1 MPRTFKLPHFY
12 HSPVIS
18 VVKRARRE
26 TDARKRDL
34 SPTLLDFGPVRFKIA
49 RHFGFCYGVE
59 NAIEIAYQALAE
71 NPDKRIFLLS
81 EIIHNPHVNE
91 NLKERGVQFL
101 MDTAGTPLLP
111 FDILMP
117 DDVVIVPAF
126 GTTLE
131 VEQALKAR
139 GVTLTA
145 YNTTCPFVEKVWRRS
160 EEIGKQD
167 YTVVIHGKRYHE
179 ETRATFSH
187 AQAGAPVVVVRDL
200 SEAQALAKVI
210 LGEKDTVFFFEKFA
224 DRFSPGFDPTVHL
237 KRIGVVNQTT
247 MLATETQAIA
257 DLLREAIR
265 ATYGDTSE
273 VHHHDDSDRVAS
285 EQISAHFAD
294 TRDTLCYAT
303 KENQDATLALIADG
317 GDIAVVVGGYNS
329 SNTSH
334 LVELCQQRLPTYFI
348 RDADELLSPKEIR
361 HLELET
367 KQVKTTKDW
376 LIQKSSQR
384 NSGQQSAVGSQL
396 RERLVKSDSSL
407 PKAES
412 RRFPKATPTD
422 IVLTAGASCPD
433 VLLDEVL
440 QKIVGWF
447 PNSRSVEEVLEG
459 YQASEE

>member
-1 MPRTFKLPHFY
+1 LN
-12 HSPVIS
+12 
-18 VVKRARRE
+18 
-26 TDARKRDL
+26 
-34 SPTLLDFGPVRFKIA
+34 FGPIRFKIA

-81 EIIHNPHVNE
+81 EIIHNPRVNE
-91 NLKERGVQFL
+91 NLRQRGVQFL

-131 VEQALKAR
+131 IEQALKAR

-187 AQAGAPVVVVRDL
+187 AQASAPVVVVRNL
-200 SEAQALAKVI
+200 EEARDLAKVI
-210 LGEKDTVFFFEKFA
+210 SGEADTSFFFEKFA
-224 DRFSPGFDPTVHL
+224 DRFSPGFDPIVHL

-247 MLATETQAIA
+247 MLATETEAIA
-257 DLLREAIR
+257 NLLQDTIR
-265 ATYGDTSE
+265 ATYGEAEMS
-273 VHHHDDSDRVAS
+273 S
-285 EQISAHFAD
+285 HFAD

-317 GDIAVVVGGYNS
+317 GDMAVVVGGYNS

-334 LVELCQQRLPTYFI
+334 LVELCQQHLPTYFI
-348 RDADELLSPKEIR
+348 RDADELLSPRRIR

-367 KQVKTTKDW
+367 KQVQTTEDW
-376 LIQKSSQR
+376 LFQKTETD
-384 NSGQQSAVGSQL
+384 QQ
-396 RERLVKSDSSL
+396 
-407 PKAES
+407 
-412 RRFPKATPTD
+412 TPTD

-447 PNSRSVEEVLEG
+447 PNTRSVEEVLEPFL
-459 YQASEE
+459 

>member
-1 MPRTFKLPHFY
+1 MPRIFKLPQFY
-12 HSPVIS
+12 HSPIIS
-18 VVKRARRE
+18 LVKRARRE
-26 TDARKRDL
+26 TDVRKRDL

-91 NLKERGVQFL
+91 NLRQRGVQFL
-101 MDTAGTPLLP
+101 MDTEGTPLLP

-131 VEQALKAR
+131 VEESLKER

-187 AQAGAPVVVVRDL
+187 AQASAPVVVVRDL
-200 SEAQALAKVI
+200 EEARTLAKVI
-210 LGEKDTVFFFEKFA
+210 SGEEDRTFFFQKFA
-224 DRFSPGFDPTVHL
+224 DRFSPEFDPARHL

-247 MLATETQAIA
+247 MLATETEAIA
-257 DLLREAIR
+257 DLLREAMR
-265 ATYGDTSE
+265 KTYGD
-273 VHHHDDSDRVAS
+273 A
-285 EQISAHFAD
+285 QIHAHFAD
-294 TRDTLCYAT
+294 TKDTLCYAT

-317 GDIAVVVGGYNS
+317 GDVAVVVGGYNS

-334 LVELCQQRLPTYFI
+334 LVELCQQHLPTYFV
-348 RDADELLSPKEIR
+348 RNADELISPQQIR

-367 KQVKTTKDW
+367 KTVQVTENW
-376 LIQKSSQR
+376 LFQSTER
-384 NSGQQSAVGSQL
+384 DGQV
-396 RERLVKSDSSL
+396 
-407 PKAES
+407 P
-412 RRFPKATPTD
+412 PTLD
-422 IVLTAGASCPD
+422 VVLTAGASCPD

-440 QKIVGWF
+440 QKIVAWF
-447 PNSRSVEEVLEG
+447 PNTRSVKEVLTPFF
-459 YQASEE
+459 

>member
-18 VVKRARRE
+18 VVKHARRE
-26 TDARKRDL
+26 TDVRKRDL

-126 GTTLE
+126 GTTVE

-187 AQAGAPVVVVRDL
+187 AQADAPVVVVRDL

-210 LGEKDTVFFFEKFA
+210 SGEENAAFFFEKFA

-257 DLLREAIR
+257 DLLREAIQT
-265 ATYGDTSE
+265 TYGDAE
-273 VHHHDDSDRVAS
+273 
-285 EQISAHFAD
+285 IGAHFAD
-294 TRDTLCYAT
+294 TKDTLCYAT

-361 HLELET
+361 HLALET

-376 LIQKSSQR
+376 LFPKSSQR
-384 NSGQQSAVGSQL
+384 NSGQQNSHQQSAVGSQL

-412 RRFPKATPTD
+412 RKPKATPTD

-447 PNSRSVEEVLEG
+447 PNTRSVEEVLEN
-459 YQASEE
+459 YQHEY

>member
-12 HSPVIS
+12 HSPIIS
-18 VVKRARRE
+18 VVKQVRRD
-26 TDARKRDL
+26 TDTRKRDL
-34 SPTLLDFGPVRFKIA
+34 SPSVLDFGPVRFKIA

-81 EIIHNPHVNE
+81 EIIHNRRVNE
-91 NLKERGVQFL
+91 NLRQRGVQFL
-101 MDTAGTPLLP
+101 MDTTGTSLIS
-111 FDILMP
+111 FDVLTP

-131 VEQALKAR
+131 IEQVLKER
-139 GVTLTA
+139 GVILTS

-167 YTVVIHGKRYHE
+167 YTVVIHGKHYHE

-187 AQAGAPVVVVRDL
+187 AQAGAPVVVVRDIA
-200 SEAQALAKVI
+200 EARNLAKVI
-210 LGEKDTVFFFEKFA
+210 SGEADATFFFQKFK
-224 DRFSPGFDPTVHL
+224 DRFSNGFDPDVHL

-247 MLATETQAIA
+247 MLATETEEIA
-257 DLLREAIR
+257 KLLRDSIKE
-265 ATYGDTSE
+265 TYGET
-273 VHHHDDSDRVAS
+273 
-285 EQISAHFAD
+285 QLSAHFAD

-317 GDIAVVVGGYNS
+317 GDVAVVVGGYNS

-334 LVELCQQRLPTYFI
+334 LVALCQQHLPTYFI
-348 RDADELLSPKEIR
+348 RDANELLSPKRIR

-367 KQVKTTKDW
+367 KQVKTTEDW
-376 LIQKSSQR
+376 LFRPNKTDPKS
-384 NSGQQSAVGSQL
+384 
-396 RERLVKSDSSL
+396 
-407 PKAES
+407 
-412 RRFPKATPTD
+412 PTD

-447 PNSRSVEEVLEG
+447 PDPRPLEQVLEPF
-459 YQASEE
+459 QQTF

>member
-18 VVKRARRE
+18 VVKHARQE

-34 SPTLLDFGPVRFKIA
+34 SPTLLNFGPVRFKIA

-81 EIIHNPHVNE
+81 EIIHNPRVNE
-91 NLKERGVQFL
+91 NLRQRGVQFL
-101 MDTAGTPLLP
+101 MDTAGTQLLP

-117 DDVVIVPAF
+117 EDVVIVPAF

-160 EEIGKQD
+160 EEIGRQD

-200 SEAQALAKVI
+200 KEAQDLAKVI
-210 LGEKDTVFFFEKFA
+210 SGVEDATFFFERFA
-224 DRFSPGFDPTVHL
+224 DRFSHGFDPTIHL
-237 KRIGVVNQTT
+237 RRIGVVNQTT
-247 MLATETQAIA
+247 MLATETEAIA

-265 ATYGDTSE
+265 NAYGETEMST
-273 VHHHDDSDRVAS
+273 
-285 EQISAHFAD
+285 HFAD
-294 TRDTLCYAT
+294 TKDTLCYAT

-317 GDIAVVVGGYNS
+317 GDVAVVVGGYNS

-334 LVELCQQRLPTYFI
+334 LVELCQQHLPTYFI
-348 RDADELLSPKEIR
+348 RDADELLSAKRIR

-367 KQVKTTKDW
+367 KQVKTTENW
-376 LIQKSSQR
+376 LFEET
-384 NSGQQSAVGSQL
+384 GSA
-396 RERLVKSDSSL
+396 RK
-407 PKAES
+407 
-412 RRFPKATPTD
+412 TPTD

-447 PNSRSVEEVLEG
+447 PNTRSIEEVLEP
-459 YQASEE
+459 YNT

>member
-12 HSPVIS
+12 HSPIIS
-18 VVKRARRE
+18 VVKHARRE
-26 TDARKRDL
+26 TDVRKRDL

-71 NPDKRIFLLS
+71 NPNKRIFLLS

-91 NLKERGVQFL
+91 NLRQRGVQFL
-101 MDTAGTPLLP
+101 MDTAGVPLLP

-131 VEQALKAR
+131 IEEALKER
-139 GVTLTA
+139 GVTFTT
-145 YNTTCPFVEKVWRRS
+145 YDTTCPFVEKVWRRS
-160 EEIGKQD
+160 EEIGEQD

-187 AQAGAPVVVVRDL
+187 AQASAPVVVVRDL
-200 SEAQALAKVI
+200 EEAQALAKVI
-210 LGEKDTVFFFEKFA
+210 SGEEGPDFFFEEFS
-224 DRFSPGFDPTVHL
+224 DRFSAGFDPTIHL

-257 DLLREAIR
+257 DLLRETIR
-265 ATYGDTSE
+265 ETYGE
-273 VHHHDDSDRVAS
+273 AK
-285 EQISAHFAD
+285 ISAHFAD

-334 LVELCQQRLPTYFI
+334 LVELCQRRLPTYFV
-348 RDADELLSPKEIR
+348 RNADELLSPKQIR

-367 KQVKTTKDW
+367 KTVQITEDW
-376 LIQKSSQR
+376 LSQTTE
-384 NSGQQSAVGSQL
+384 V
-396 RERLVKSDSSL
+396 
-407 PKAES
+407 PES
-412 RRFPKATPTD
+412 KTPTD

-433 VLLDEVL
+433 VLLDQVL
-440 QKIVGWF
+440 QKIVAWF
-447 PNSRSVEEVLEG
+447 PNTRSVEEVLES
-459 YQASEE
+459 YNTL

>member
-1 MPRTFKLPHFY
+1 M
-12 HSPVIS
+12 IS
-18 VVKRARRE
+18 VVKHARRE

-34 SPTLLDFGPVRFKIA
+34 SPTLLNFGPVRFKIA

-81 EIIHNPHVNE
+81 EIIHNPRVNE
-91 NLKERGVQFL
+91 NLKQRGIQFL
-101 MDTAGTPLLP
+101 MDTAGTQLLP

-117 DDVVIVPAF
+117 EDVVIVPAF

-160 EEIGKQD
+160 EEIGRQD

-200 SEAQALAKVI
+200 EEAQDLAKVI
-210 LGEKDTVFFFEKFA
+210 SGAEDATFFFERFA
-224 DRFSPGFDPTVHL
+224 DRFSHGFDPTIHL
-237 KRIGVVNQTT
+237 RRIGVVNQTT
-247 MLATETQAIA
+247 MLATETEAIA

-265 ATYGDTSE
+265 KTYRESE
-273 VHHHDDSDRVAS
+273 GST
-285 EQISAHFAD
+285 HFAD

-317 GDIAVVVGGYNS
+317 GDVAVVVGGYNS

-334 LVELCQQRLPTYFI
+334 LVELCQQHLPTYFI
-348 RDADELLSPKEIR
+348 RDADELLSTKRIR

-367 KQVKTTKDW
+367 KQVKTTENW
-376 LIQKSSQR
+376 LFEET
-384 NSGQQSAVGSQL
+384 GSA
-396 RERLVKSDSSL
+396 RK
-407 PKAES
+407 
-412 RRFPKATPTD
+412 TPTD

-447 PNSRSVEEVLEG
+447 PNTRSIEEVLEP
-459 YQASEE
+459 YNT

>member
-1 MPRTFKLPHFY
+1 MPRTFKLPYFY
-12 HSPVIS
+12 HSPIIS
-18 VVKRARRE
+18 VVKQARRD
-26 TDARKRDL
+26 TDVRKRDL
-34 SPTLLDFGPVRFKIA
+34 APTLLDFGPVRFKIA

-91 NLKERGVQFL
+91 NLRQRGVQFL
-101 MDTAGTPLLP
+101 MDTAGIPLLP
-111 FDILMP
+111 LDILMP

-187 AQAGAPVVVVRDL
+187 AQASAPVVVVRDL
-200 SEAQALAKVI
+200 GEARDLAKVI
-210 LGEKDTVFFFEKFA
+210 SGEADSAFFFKKFA

-237 KRIGVVNQTT
+237 ERIGVVNQTT
-247 MLATETQAIA
+247 MLATETEAIA
-257 DLLREAIR
+257 NLLQDTIR
-265 ATYGDTSE
+265 ATYSE
-273 VHHHDDSDRVAS
+273 TDMSS
-285 EQISAHFAD
+285 HFAD

-334 LVELCQQRLPTYFI
+334 LVELCQQHLPTYFI
-348 RDADELLSPKEIR
+348 RDADELLSPKRIR

-367 KQVKTTKDW
+367 KQVQTTEDW
-376 LIQKSSQR
+376 LFQTTETGQK
-384 NSGQQSAVGSQL
+384 
-396 RERLVKSDSSL
+396 
-407 PKAES
+407 
-412 RRFPKATPTD
+412 TPTD

-440 QKIVGWF
+440 QKIVKWF
-447 PNSRSVEEVLEG
+447 PDTHSVDKVLEPFL
-459 YQASEE
+459 

>member
-1 MPRTFKLPHFY
+1 M
-12 HSPVIS
+12 IS
-18 VVKRARRE
+18 VVKHARQE

-34 SPTLLDFGPVRFKIA
+34 SPTLLNFGPVRFKIA

-91 NLKERGVQFL
+91 NLKQRGIQFL
-101 MDTAGTPLLP
+101 MDTAGTQLLP

-117 DDVVIVPAF
+117 EDVVIVPAF

-131 VEQALKAR
+131 VERALKAR

-160 EEIGKQD
+160 EEIGRQD

-200 SEAQALAKVI
+200 EEAQDLAKVI
-210 LGEKDTVFFFEKFA
+210 SGAEDATFFFERFA
-224 DRFSPGFDPTVHL
+224 DRFSEGFDPTIHL
-237 KRIGVVNQTT
+237 RRIGVVNQTT
-247 MLATETQAIA
+247 MLATETEAIA

-265 ATYGDTSE
+265 TTYGEAEMST
-273 VHHHDDSDRVAS
+273 
-285 EQISAHFAD
+285 HFAD

-317 GDIAVVVGGYNS
+317 GDVAVVVGGYNS

-334 LVELCQQRLPTYFI
+334 LVELCQQHLPTYFI
-348 RDADELLSPKEIR
+348 RDADELLSTKRIR

-367 KQVKTTKDW
+367 KQVKTTENW
-376 LIQKSSQR
+376 LFEET
-384 NSGQQSAVGSQL
+384 GSV
-396 RERLVKSDSSL
+396 RK
-407 PKAES
+407 
-412 RRFPKATPTD
+412 TPTD

-447 PNSRSVEEVLEG
+447 PNTRSVEEVLQP
-459 YQASEE
+459 YNT

>member
-18 VVKRARRE
+18 VVKHARRE
-26 TDARKRDL
+26 TDVRKRDL

-126 GTTLE
+126 GTTVE

-187 AQAGAPVVVVRDL
+187 AQADAPVVVVRDL

-210 LGEKDTVFFFEKFA
+210 SGEENAAFFFEKFA

-257 DLLREAIR
+257 DLLREAIQT
-265 ATYGDTSE
+265 TYGDAE
-273 VHHHDDSDRVAS
+273 
-285 EQISAHFAD
+285 IGAHFAD
-294 TRDTLCYAT
+294 TKDTLCYAT

-361 HLELET
+361 HLALET

-376 LIQKSSQR
+376 LFPKSSQR
-384 NSGQQSAVGSQL
+384 NSGQQNSHQQSAVGSQL

-412 RRFPKATPTD
+412 RKPKATPTD

-440 QKIVGWF
+440 QKIVDWF
-447 PNSRSVEEVLEG
+447 PNTRSVEEVLEG
-459 YQASEE
+459 YQR